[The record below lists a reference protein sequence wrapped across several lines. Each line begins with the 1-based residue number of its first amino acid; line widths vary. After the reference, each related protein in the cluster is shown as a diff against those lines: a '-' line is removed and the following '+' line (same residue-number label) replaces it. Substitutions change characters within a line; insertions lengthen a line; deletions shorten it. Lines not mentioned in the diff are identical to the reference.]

1 MKFDKGKRIVGAE
14 RAAVSESFVARYAA
28 GESIRSL
35 AAESGRS
42 YGFVQGILKDAGV
55 TFRSR
60 GGARISQK
68 AEPNSGEPAAPN

>member
-1 MKFDKGKRIVGAE
+1 MKLDKGKRIVGAD
-14 RAAVSESFVARYAA
+14 RAAVSESFAERYAS

-42 YGFVQGILKDAGV
+42 YGFVQSVLKDAGV

-60 GGARISQK
+60 GGARTSQK
-68 AEPNSGEPAAPN
+68 AESHSGEPDATS

>member
-1 MKFDKGKRIVGAE
+1 MKLDKGKRIVGAE

-42 YGFVQGILKDAGV
+42 YGFVRV
-55 TFRSR
+55 S
-60 GGARISQK
+60 
-68 AEPNSGEPAAPN
+68 